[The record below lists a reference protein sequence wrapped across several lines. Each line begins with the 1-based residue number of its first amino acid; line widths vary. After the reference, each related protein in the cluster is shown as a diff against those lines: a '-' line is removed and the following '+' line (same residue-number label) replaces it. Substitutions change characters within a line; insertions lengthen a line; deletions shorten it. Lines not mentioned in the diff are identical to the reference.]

1 MIPRSAV
8 TRIGVTGTGVIASLG
23 VGVSAFEEAL
33 WSGATGVKASGRIS
47 DQVFADI
54 GEFDPK
60 TWLGNKGVRV
70 LDRGTRLLCIA
81 AQMAL
86 TETGL
91 SQENA
96 EQGDADLGMIC
107 GTMFGGIHSIASF
120 DWIGIT
126 DGPAL
131 VSPMDF
137 PNTVINAPAGQAAIK
152 HKLRGVNS
160 TICSGLASGL
170 YAIDYAA
177 EFLRLGRAKYLLA
190 GGMEEVCEETA
201 LGFQRLHLT
210 SPSGAPRPFAADHDG
225 TVAGE
230 GAALWMLESEETA
243 RARGATPLLEILGF
257 GAAHDAS
264 SIQGYQASGAGAMLA
279 MQRALEYSGISADD
293 IACIVASASGSRT
306 GDEMEARALSNVF
319 GTRLSEIPLCAPKAA
334 LGECMGAS
342 GALCAIIAGLALC
355 RQTLPPT
362 AGFRGSEVSVKIS
375 AEPQKIYGKYALI
388 NAFSCDG
395 NNASLVIRL
404 WEN

>member
-1 MIPRSAV
+1 MTPRIV
-8 TRIGVTGTGVIASLG
+8 VTGTGVIASLG
-23 VGVSAFEEAL
+23 AGIGNFEHAL
-33 WSGATGVKASGRIS
+33 WSGATGVRESARVAGHT
-47 DQVFADI
+47 FADI

-60 TWLGNKGVRV
+60 PWLGNKGVRV

-91 SQENA
+91 SQENV
-96 EQGDADLGMIC
+96 EVGDADLGMIC
-107 GTMFGGIHSIASF
+107 GTIFGGIHSIASF

-177 EFLRLGRAKYLLA
+177 EFLRMGRAKYLLA
-190 GGMEEVCEETA
+190 GGMEEVCEEAAT
-201 LGFQRLHLT
+201 GFERLQLT
-210 SPSGAPRPFAADHDG
+210 SSSGAVHPFGTGRDG
-225 TVAGE
+225 TAAGE
-230 GAALWMLESEETA
+230 GAALWMLESEDTA
-243 RARGATPLLEILGF
+243 KSRGAKPILEILGF
-257 GAAHDAS
+257 GASHDANS
-264 SIQGYQASGAGAMLA
+264 NQGYSASGHGATLA
-279 MQRALEYSGISADD
+279 MQRALEYSGITADQ
-293 IACIVASASGSRT
+293 IACVIASANGSPT

-319 GTRLSEIPLCAPKAA
+319 GTRLASLPACAPKAA

-342 GALCAIIAGLALC
+342 GALCATIAGLSLL
-355 RQTLPPT
+355 RQEIPPT
-362 AGFRGSEVSVKIS
+362 AGFTGSNSGLKLS
-375 AEPQKIYGKYALI
+375 ADPQEIDGEYALI

-395 NNASLVIRL
+395 NNSSLVIRL
-404 WEN
+404 WKS